1 MPLST
6 LLAVAGLV
14 AFALGG
20 LALIQLM
27 PKLRSRE
34 RRGEISSP
42 VPDPHDSQLAGARLL
57 GLIWSVKTSAE
68 RPRFRRHVMLVR
80 WLPVVGAGLLV
91 SSAFAMPERE
101 RSTAE
106 AVGTAPPSV
115 TISLAAESE
124 PVAR

>member
-6 LLAVAGLV
+6 LLAIAGVV

-27 PKLRSRE
+27 PKLRTRE

-42 VPDPHDSQLAGARLL
+42 VPDPQDSQLAGARLL

-80 WLPVVGAGLLV
+80 WLPVIGAGLLI
-91 SSAFAMPERE
+91 SSAVVMQEQE
-101 RSTAE
+101 RSYDE
-106 AVGTAPPSV
+106 AVGKAPPSV
-115 TISLAAESE
+115 TVSLAGASE
-124 PVAR
+124 PVAP

>member
-6 LLAVAGLV
+6 LLAIAGVV

-27 PKLRSRE
+27 PKLRTRE

-42 VPDPHDSQLAGARLL
+42 VPDPQDSQLAGARLL

-80 WLPVVGAGLLV
+80 WLPVIGAGLLI
-91 SSAFAMPERE
+91 SSAVVMQEQE
-101 RSTAE
+101 RSSAG
-106 AVGTAPPSV
+106 AVGKAPPSV
-115 TISLAAESE
+115 TVSLAGESE
-124 PVAR
+124 PVVP